1 MKPGIFIKSTSLL
14 DETVFEKSVIFI
26 AEYNEK
32 GAMGFIINKE
42 FPRKLNELQEFKH
55 IIPFPIHL
63 GGPVDQEHLYFVHQ
77 RSDLIKDGVPITDTI
92 FLGGDFTSVI
102 KNIDNNI
109 LTEKDV
115 KIFIGYC
122 GWDYLEL
129 EEEIAEG
136 SWEILEVATVFVGNP
151 DFQ

>member
-32 GAMGFIINKE
+32 GAMGFIINKK
-42 FPRKLNELQEFKH
+42 FPRKLNELEEFKH

-77 RSDLIKDGVPITDTI
+77 RPDLIEGGVKVTDNI
-92 FLGGDFTSVI
+92 FLGGDFKSAV
-102 KNIDNNI
+102 KNINNNI
-109 LTEKDV
+109 LTEKDI

-122 GWDYLEL
+122 GWDHLEL
-129 EEEIAEG
+129 DEEIAEG
-136 SWEILEVATVFVGNP
+136 NWEILEDETLF
-151 DFQ
+151 

>member
-1 MKPGIFIKSTSLL
+1 MKPGIFLKSTSLL
-14 DETVFEKSVIFI
+14 DDTIFEKSLIFI
-26 AEYNEK
+26 TEYNEK

-42 FPRKLNELQEFKH
+42 FPRKLNELEEFKN

-63 GGPVDQEHLYFVHQ
+63 GGPVDQEHLYFIHQ
-77 RSDLIKDGVPITDTI
+77 RPDLIEGGVSVTDNI
-92 FLGGDFTSVI
+92 FLGGDFKSAV

-109 LTEKDV
+109 LTEKDI

-129 EEEIAEG
+129 DEEIAEG
-136 SWEILEVATVFVGNP
+136 SWQILEDGVLF
-151 DFQ
+151 

>member
-1 MKPGIFIKSTSLL
+1 MKPGIFLKSTSPL
-14 DETVFEKSVIFI
+14 DDTIFEKSVIFV

-42 FPRKLNELQEFKH
+42 FPRKLNELEEFKN
-55 IIPFPIHL
+55 IISFPIHL

-77 RSDLIKDGVPITDTI
+77 RPDLIEGGIPVTDNI
-92 FLGGDFTSVI
+92 FLGGDFKSAV

-109 LTEKDV
+109 LSEKDI

-129 EEEIAEG
+129 DEEITEG
-136 SWEILEVATVFVGNP
+136 SWMILDARTLF
-151 DFQ
+151 